1 MAKKNESENGKSKP
15 LEDVS
20 IQEQRATVK
29 DNLDTKKRSNKAALP
44 VPKGK
49 ILAIGGKESKTTDE
63 ETETQKQNIDFI
75 AEQILQRFVD
85 ELKGNNP
92 LIVVIPTASKEPEEA
107 AKDYVKL
114 FHQLHRKNVEVLDIR
129 NRRDAFE
136 PDNLKLIERAAG
148 IMFTGGDQL
157 RLTAILGGTPVLQL
171 MKQRYTYDD
180 IIVAGT
186 SAGATALSTPMI
198 YEGETQGGMLKG
210 DVRITTGLEFMKN
223 VAIDTHF
230 IARGRIV
237 RMAQAIATNPGC
249 IGIGIE
255 EDTAILVTNGYE
267 MEVIGSGLVTV
278 VDGSG
283 ISKSTIH
290 EIKTGQPFT
299 VCDLKVHLAAD
310 KETFDL
316 PIYETLHV

>member
-1 MAKKNESENGKSKP
+1 M
-15 LEDVS
+15 
-20 IQEQRATVK
+20 QEQK
-29 DNLDTKKRSNKAALP
+29 DLVLEKLEMKKRAHGKALP

-49 ILAIGGKESKTTDE
+49 LLAIGGKESKSTDK
-63 ETETQKQNIDFI
+63 ETETQENNIDFI

-85 ELKGNNP
+85 ELKGSNP
-92 LIVVIPTASKEPEEA
+92 LILVVPTASTEPEEA

-114 FHQLHRKNVEVLDIR
+114 FRQLEQKNIEVLNIKVR
-129 NRRDAFE
+129 TDAFDAE
-136 PDNLKLIERAAG
+136 NLKLVERAAG
-148 IMFTGGDQL
+148 IIFTGGDQL
-157 RLTAILGGTPVLQL
+157 RLTAILGGTPLLQL

-180 IIVAGT
+180 IIIAGT

-210 DVRITTGLEFMKN
+210 DVRITTGLEFLKN

-255 EDTAILVTNGYE
+255 EDTAILVTDGNRV
-267 MEVIGSGLVTV
+267 EVVGSGLVTV
-278 VDGSG
+278 VDGTG

-310 KETFDL
+310 TETFDI
-316 PIYETLHV
+316 PFYEMLHI

>member
-1 MAKKNESENGKSKP
+1 MAKKKESDHGNPVTEQTAM
-15 LEDVS
+15 
-20 IQEQRATVK
+20 QEQK
-29 DNLDTKKRSNKAALP
+29 DLVLEKLEMKKRAHGKALP

-49 ILAIGGKESKTTDE
+49 LLAIGGKESKSTDK
-63 ETETQKQNIDFI
+63 ETETQENNIDFI

-85 ELKGNNP
+85 ELKGSNP
-92 LIVVIPTASKEPEEA
+92 LILVVPTASTEPEEA

-114 FHQLHRKNVEVLDIR
+114 FRQLEQKNIEVLNIKVR
-129 NRRDAFE
+129 TDAFDAE
-136 PDNLKLIERAAG
+136 NLKLVERAAG
-148 IMFTGGDQL
+148 IIFTGGDQL
-157 RLTAILGGTPVLQL
+157 RLTAILGGTPLLQL

-180 IIVAGT
+180 IIIAGT

-210 DVRITTGLEFMKN
+210 DVRITTGLEFLKN

-255 EDTAILVTNGYE
+255 EDTAILVTDGNRV
-267 MEVIGSGLVTV
+267 EVVGSGLVTV
-278 VDGSG
+278 VDGTG

-310 KETFDL
+310 TETFDI
-316 PIYETLHV
+316 PFYEMLHI